1 MENYEFEEL
10 HRLYLSLIPLLQ
22 KCKTLHNNN
31 DHADDFCNKNQI
43 MAIMVIGKAE
53 SITPTALS
61 KFINMEKG
69 SLTTLVD
76 SLEKKDYVQRFS
88 DPSDRR
94 KILLSLTAKGIKQM
108 RIIEAQ
114 SQTVF
119 AAMITNLDSSEID
132 EMYIGLKS
140 LTKIL
145 KKISSSN
152 K

>member
-1 MENYEFEEL
+1 MENHEFEEL
-10 HRLYLSLIPLLQ
+10 HGLYLSLTPLLQ
-22 KCKTLHNNN
+22 KCKTLYHN
-31 DHADDFCNKNQI
+31 DHADDLCNKNQI

-69 SLTTLVD
+69 SLTTLID

-88 DPSDRR
+88 DSNDRR
-94 KILLSLTAKGIKQM
+94 KTLLSLTSKGIRQM
-108 RIIEAQ
+108 RIIEEQ
-114 SQTVF
+114 SQKVF
-119 AAMITNLDSSEID
+119 AAMIANLDTREID
-132 EMYIGLKS
+132 EMYISLKS
-140 LTKIL
+140 LAKIL